1 MNLPLLALLLILIVA
16 VWLIFRL
23 RRGPTDTRPASVPR
37 PTPPASAY
45 HAVSIK
51 LADFPCNA
59 AQEIAGKRYLSGE
72 APKLPLPGCT
82 NASSC
87 SCRFVHHKDR
97 RTGKDRRSPFGPAG
111 FGPATGNYSKEQ
123 RSGQD
128 RRARDDDD
136 DYF

>member
-1 MNLPLLALLLILIVA
+1 MNLPLLALLLILVIA

-23 RRGPTDTRPASVPR
+23 RRGPAETKPTSVAGPKPA
-37 PTPPASAY
+37 ASAY

-51 LADFPCNA
+51 LADYPCSA
-59 AQEIAGKRYLSGE
+59 AEEIAGKRFLSGE

-82 NASSC
+82 DPSSC

-97 RTGKDRRSPFGPAG
+97 RTGRDRRSPFGPAG
-111 FGPATGNYSKEQ
+111 FGPVTGKYEQ
-123 RSGQD
+123 EKRSGED
-128 RRARDDDD
+128 RRTRDDD